1 MRFSVLPTLLIVTSV
16 SAVSLSDISPL
27 PSNSVTPG
35 CESAYG
41 EPIPACPSDLRASK
55 QCSAGCSAA
64 LDETAKKVIVAC
76 RQAFIG
82 PDTLLR
88 RVLDGGIQ
96 KTLCGAAVSTPVYLA
111 SSTGSD
117 SVPGAKTTTIT
128 ASPTSTSTSAST
140 LTKSTVPTRAPSFSG
155 SMTLSIERP
164 TGSSSLAGLLTLDN
178 SPAPTGSFET
188 ADSSFTRIFYN
199 PNSTSTAESASIAA
213 ASTTSNGMSGNGS
226 PFTSGEINSAP
237 PSFNSQK
244 GAWVVF
250 ALLAAF
256 LSL

>member
-1 MRFSVLPTLLIVTSV
+1 MRFSILPTLLIVTSV

-35 CESAYG
+35 CESAYS
-41 EPIPACPSDLRASK
+41 EQISACPSDLRASK
-55 QCSAGCSAA
+55 QCSAECSAA
-64 LDETAKKVIVAC
+64 LDETAKKVNVSC

-82 PDTLLR
+82 PDSLLR

-96 KTLCGAAVSTPVYLA
+96 KTLCGTAVS
-111 SSTGSD
+111 
-117 SVPGAKTTTIT
+117 T

-164 TGSSSLAGLLTLDN
+164 TWSSSHGGLLTLDN
-178 SPAPTGSFET
+178 APAPTGSFET
-188 ADSSFTRIFYN
+188 ADPSFTRIPYGS
-199 PNSTSTAESASIAA
+199 NSTSTTESAAIAA
-213 ASTTSNGMSGNGS
+213 ASSTRNSVSGNGS
-226 PFTSGEINSAP
+226 PFASDEANSSPSSSINA
-237 PSFNSQK
+237 QK
-244 GAWVVF
+244 GAWVGF